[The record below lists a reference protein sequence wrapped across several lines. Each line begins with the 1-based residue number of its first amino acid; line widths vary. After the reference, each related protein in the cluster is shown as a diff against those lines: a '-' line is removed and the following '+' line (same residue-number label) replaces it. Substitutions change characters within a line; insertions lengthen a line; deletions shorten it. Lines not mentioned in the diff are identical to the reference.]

1 MKIRT
6 LWGFEGDPVKLGVAL
21 ARIHAGEVLEDVDDE
36 YAYGLIGKGLA
47 VQVTDGA
54 APKETKPA
62 TAAEKKAAA
71 EKAAADKAAA
81 EKAEQ
86 ERLKEQAA
94 QEEAD
99 RLEAEE
105 KAKKEAEDKAKKEAS

>member
-6 LWGFEGDPVKLGVAL
+6 LWGFEGDPTKLGVAF
-21 ARIHAGEVLEDVDDE
+21 ARIRAGEGLEDVEDE
-36 YAYGLIGKGLA
+36 YAHGLIGKGLA

-71 EKAAADKAAA
+71 EKAAAEKAAA

-86 ERLKEQAA
+86 ERLKEQA
-94 QEEAD
+94 EKDEAD

-105 KAKKEAEDKAKKEAS
+105 KAKKEAS

>member
-36 YAYGLIGKGLA
+36 YAHGLIGKGLA
-47 VQVTDGA
+47 VQVADSA

-71 EKAAADKAAA
+71 DKAAADKAA
-81 EKAEQ
+81 EKTEQ
-86 ERLKEQAA
+86 ERLKEQAEK
-94 QEEAD
+94 EEAD

-105 KAKKEAEDKAKKEAS
+105 KAKKEAS

>member
-6 LWGFEGDPVKLGVAL
+6 LWGFEGDPAKLGVAF
-21 ARIHAGEVLEDVDDE
+21 ARIHAGEILEDVDEE
-36 YAYGLIGKGLA
+36 YAHGLIGKGLA

-71 EKAAADKAAA
+71 ERAAA
-81 EKAEQ
+81 EKAE
-86 ERLKEQAA
+86 K
-94 QEEAD
+94 EEAE

-105 KAKKEAEDKAKKEAS
+105 KAKKEAS

>member
-6 LWGFEGDPVKLGVAL
+6 LWGFEGDPAKLGVAL
-21 ARIHAGEVLEDVDDE
+21 ARIHAGEVLEDVEDE

-62 TAAEKKAAA
+62 MAAEKKAAA
-71 EKAAADKAAA
+71 EKAAA

-86 ERLKEQAA
+86 ERLKEQAEK
-94 QEEAD
+94 EEAD

>member
-21 ARIHAGEVLEDVDDE
+21 ARIHAGEVLEDVEDE

-62 TAAEKKAAA
+62 SAAEKKAAA
-71 EKAAADKAAA
+71 EKAAA

-86 ERLKEQAA
+86 DRLKEQA
-94 QEEAD
+94 EKDEAD

>member
-6 LWGFEGDPVKLGVAL
+6 LWGFEGDPAKLGVAL
-21 ARIHAGEVLEDVDDE
+21 ARIHAGEVLEDVEDE

-62 TAAEKKAAA
+62 MAAEKKAAA
-71 EKAAADKAAA
+71 EKAAA

-86 ERLKEQAA
+86 ERLKEQA
-94 QEEAD
+94 EKDEAD

-105 KAKKEAEDKAKKEAS
+105 KAKKEAS